1 MAYEPVWTRKSA
13 AKARSKTAS
22 SISCMVFV
30 AAMGAAFW
38 IGAVWAS
45 QSWYAFS
52 R

>member
-1 MAYEPVWTRKSA
+1 MAHEPVWGRKGLPKPRA
-13 AKARSKTAS
+13 TTVS

-38 IGAVWAS
+38 IGAIWAS
-45 QSWYAFS
+45 QTWLD

>member
-1 MAYEPVWTRKSA
+1 MAHEPVWDPKA
-13 AKARSKTAS
+13 APKTRSKTAS

-38 IGAVWAS
+38 IGTIWAS
-45 QSWYAFS
+45 QVWFS